1 MAING
6 EVQWK
11 FTMGVVDQAEKIEH
25 VDSKNEDEPVHPQDR
40 RVWASYFRRGRHD
53 SVVVS
58 FGFRGNR
65 FETQLENI
73 EDTPEQTS
81 MSSFIPP
88 KQMPSAAEASHF
100 ITLRHDHI
108 LVLIDAGS
116 SSWLHGFP
124 YLAIFVL
131 LATTCCIQAF
141 DNFFSTL
148 AHQFMSSRSSTFTEN
163 PQG

>member
-25 VDSKNEDEPVHPQDR
+25 VDSKNEDEPVHPRDR
-40 RVWASYFRRGRHD
+40 RVWASHFRRGRHD

-88 KQMPSAAEASHF
+88 KQMPSAAEASHS

-108 LVLIDAGS
+108 PCSQRCWLVVLAARLSTPGHLCPACNNLLLSGLRQLLFNSCS
-116 SSWLHGFP
+116 SIYVKQVVYFH
-124 YLAIFVL
+124 
-131 LATTCCIQAF
+131 
-141 DNFFSTL
+141 
-148 AHQFMSSRSSTFTEN
+148 
-163 PQG
+163 